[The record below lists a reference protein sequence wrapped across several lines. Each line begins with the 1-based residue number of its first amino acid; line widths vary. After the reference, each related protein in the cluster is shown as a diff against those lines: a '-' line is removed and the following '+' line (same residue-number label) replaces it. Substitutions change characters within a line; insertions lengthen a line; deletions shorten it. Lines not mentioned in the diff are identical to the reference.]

1 MKQTKC
7 LEYYL
12 DSRIYTTDE
21 VSKSIEDTKKQF
33 PNKKIKV
40 TLALNDF
47 GVYIITFRFE
57 NKNNYWN
64 KIKIKL
70 KSKIKRTVLLNED
83 NRRIY
88 GQYKQT
94 KIYKPY

>member
-1 MKQTKC
+1 MAISMKRMCKYMKQTKC

-40 TLALNDF
+40 TLSLNDF

-57 NKNNYWN
+57 NKNTYWN

-70 KSKIKRTVLLNED
+70 KSKIK
-83 NRRIY
+83 
-88 GQYKQT
+88 KQNC
-94 KIYKPY
+94 

>member
-40 TLALNDF
+40 TLSLNDF

-57 NKNNYWN
+57 NKNTYWN

-70 KSKIKRTVLLNED
+70 KSKIK
-83 NRRIY
+83 
-88 GQYKQT
+88 KQNC
-94 KIYKPY
+94 